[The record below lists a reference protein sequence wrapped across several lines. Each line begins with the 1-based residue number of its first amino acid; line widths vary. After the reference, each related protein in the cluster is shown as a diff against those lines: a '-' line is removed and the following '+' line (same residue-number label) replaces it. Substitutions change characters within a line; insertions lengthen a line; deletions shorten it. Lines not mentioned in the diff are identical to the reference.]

1 MANRQSTSG
10 FSCLTPPPESIGSP
24 SQVRASPLSPSAV
37 PSDEVLDKFQ
47 NVIRLLGELR
57 QRSNQCRRIQRGSPG
72 AGSLSSAIDPVKSQL
87 NLLKSDIEAILTQY
101 ATLSCMT
108 RLRGQYNLF
117 DQVCSC
123 PYIYNSSLTVVC
135 IYMVHD
141 MQSLHVHY

>member
-1 MANRQSTSG
+1 MANGRSTCRL
-10 FSCLTPPPESIGSP
+10 SCLTPPPVSIGSP
-24 SQVRASPLSPSAV
+24 TSVQASPLSPSTV

-87 NLLKSDIEAILTQY
+87 NLLKSDIEAILAQY

-117 DQVCSC
+117 DQV
-123 PYIYNSSLTVVC
+123 
-135 IYMVHD
+135 
-141 MQSLHVHY
+141 